1 MGREGAFLMPAPAPP
16 ITPAQVERF
25 AKSFA
30 AFVLEARN
38 ALADAARDPALAATP
53 QFASWRDKALP
64 LLEQE
69 NAAVQQAAAAMQA
82 GDLRPILVQSE
93 DKRGLAKDMD
103 GFPLTFAGPD
113 HAELLAGLRTAVVR
127 SAFQICQAAGIP

>member
-1 MGREGAFLMPAPAPP
+1 MPGSALS

-25 AKSFA
+25 ARSFA

-38 ALADAARDPALAATP
+38 AFADAARDPALAATP

-69 NAAVQQAAAAMQA
+69 NAAVQQAVAAFQA
-82 GDLRPILVQSE
+82 GDTRPILIQAE

-103 GFPLTFAGPD
+103 GFPLNFAGPD
-113 HAELLAGLRTAVVR
+113 HEQLLGNLRTSVVR
-127 SAFQICQAAGIP
+127 SAYQLCEAAGIP

>member
-1 MGREGAFLMPAPAPP
+1 MAGAAPS
-16 ITPAQVERF
+16 ITPALVDRF
-25 AKSFA
+25 ARAFA

-38 ALADAARDPALAATP
+38 AVADAARNPDLASTP
-53 QFASWRDKALP
+53 QFESWRGKALP

-69 NAAVQQAAAAMQA
+69 NAAVQQAVAMFQSGDARAIVAQA
-82 GDLRPILVQSE
+82 E

-113 HAELLAGLRTAVVR
+113 HAQLLAALRTTVVR
-127 SAFQICQAAGIP
+127 SAFQLCEAAGIP